1 MSELYGVVK
10 ERQEEL
16 KLAKSFRQRLDK
28 FIAKSCAHGDDKK
41 IKRSIDA
48 YTERKERL
56 AQEEFLGL

>member
-1 MSELYGVVK
+1 MVLYGKVK

-16 KLAKSFRQRLDK
+16 AKAKSFRQRLDK
-28 FIAKSCAHGDDKK
+28 FIAKSVAHGDDKK

-56 AQEEFLGL
+56 AQDDEIGL